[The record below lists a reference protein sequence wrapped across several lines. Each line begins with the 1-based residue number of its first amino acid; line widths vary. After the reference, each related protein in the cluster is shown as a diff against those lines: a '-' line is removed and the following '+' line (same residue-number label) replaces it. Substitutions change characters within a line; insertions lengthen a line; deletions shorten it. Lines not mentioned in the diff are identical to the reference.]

1 MSWYFRLFPSSIR
14 LTLTDLR
21 FLPSIS
27 RWSVPGKGL
36 GISGKVLLVPV
47 DEERNL
53 DLASR
58 NNPRLR
64 VRRVMGLNVV
74 DLLDYEVLVVSEAA
88 IRRLEEVLA

>member
-1 MSWYFRLFPSSIR
+1 MKSVRRTRP
-14 LTLTDLR
+14 DLQAVAQ
-21 FLPSIS
+21 FY
-27 RWSVPGKGL
+27 L
-36 GISGKVLLVPV
+36 GSFYEAGEIT
-47 DEERNL
+47 ERNL